1 MNTFPHRPF
10 IATLG
15 AFLIVALAVG
25 GCSFTRPPPIKQT
38 YLLDPALP
46 ARIDKPREG
55 ALRVGI
61 VNVAGP
67 FRDRNFVLRVSD
79 LRYESDF
86 YHEFVTPPAPMIAE
100 ATSRVLSRSRVFAHV
115 AAPGTPA
122 QADYVLDGFVSG
134 LYADHRE
141 RGTCKAVIVVTY
153 YLSQADTGSG
163 VPFWSKDYR
172 RDTPCRD
179 ESTDAYVEALN
190 AGLSEILAKLASD
203 LAAVELPA
211 AR

>member
-1 MNTFPHRPF
+1 MNNSLHRPF
-10 IATLG
+10 VAKLGGFVLIALV
-15 AFLIVALAVG
+15 IG

-38 YLLDPALP
+38 YLLDPTLP

-67 FRDRNFVLRVSD
+67 FRDRNFELRVSD

-86 YHEFVTPPAPMIAE
+86 YHEFVTPPGPMFAE

-141 RGTCKAVIVVTY
+141 RGTCKAVIAVTY

-172 RDTPCRD
+172 REMPCRD
-179 ESTDAYVEALN
+179 ESTGAYVDALN
-190 AGLSEILAKLASD
+190 VGLSEILGKLATD
-203 LAAVELPA
+203 LAVVELPA
-211 AR
+211 R